1 MTPDAAPAV
10 RRATA
15 ADLAEILHLISSC
28 DEAPHWPETVWR
40 DYVAIQTAGRG
51 DRLLLLVQGVGQE
64 LEGLLAATFLAEQTE
79 LESLLVAR
87 EARRRGLGRAM
98 VVEWL
103 AWAEAKGATAAMLEV
118 RASNTAALELYQG
131 LAFVVKGRRTS
142 YYRTPVEDAVLMRR
156 EMAPR

>member
-1 MTPDAAPAV
+1 MTPDAAPTV

-15 ADLAEILHLISSC
+15 TDLAEILHLISSC

-87 EARRRGLGRAM
+87 EARRRGLGRAL

-103 AWAEAKGATAAMLEV
+103 AWAVAMLEV

-131 LAFVVKGRRTS
+131 LAFVVEGRRTG